1 MSEIQENEL
10 YDHVDTAHIR
20 SSIRHSKALLINLFL
35 LCIFD
40 YLLYRLFYSP
50 VSSFAFNLWIILS
63 SIFFITCFYIS
74 HHFFENKAYTLKTAN
89 RWLQCVCLGSGCII
103 GMGILLI
110 LYNLTQLI
118 PPISAA
124 HILTLSSLLYIITGV
139 ICLTYL
145 TYSLRYFF
153 LAFIPSIIP
162 IFIAQFSHH
171 QDDYAL
177 FYVAYN
183 FIVII
188 LTISAVNS
196 HRNKHNMSILFFKN
210 KELKQTAEEQVQW
223 TDELYQQLQLEME
236 KSKEIELQLQLHNQ
250 LLEQKVKERTYD
262 IENMNDRLE
271 NHAQNLRL
279 AHEIAG
285 IRPWSWDIEHRK
297 IEITTPEQDKVIKDW
312 KLHQRYLE
320 EIVHPDDLIPVKR
333 ALYRHLRGYSE
344 RFDVVVRIQQNDQ
357 WCWVQEVG
365 QVVTRHPK
373 TNIPLRMVGIRRD
386 ISQEKKDQDRLKL
399 AASVVQ
405 QAAEGIFVLD
415 ENLCYVDVNPCYEQ
429 LTGFNQNEILGKH
442 LFDIT
447 SNDKFQQKN
456 IHLNITKQ
464 LLQKGEF
471 DGELNELFLS
481 GREVSIWTHINAIKN
496 DNDQIMNYIGI
507 VSDQTERKRQE
518 QRLSYLENYDKLTD
532 LPNRFYYNYQ
542 LHQYLVNQKDPIKQF
557 AVIRFNID
565 RFRTLNEFLTNHG
578 GDELLKKVAQRLRIT
593 NSEALLLAHL
603 NGDNFAIIY
612 EISHIRPSIEQ
623 HCERIFKSFLEP
635 FHIQDQEFII
645 TVSMGVAYYP
655 EHGRQIDSLNSH
667 AEQALNDAKRLGG
680 NTVCYYSPEK
690 AALLT
695 QGVNIE
701 RELRNAIKNNE
712 LIVYYQPKICTQS
725 NRIYGFEA
733 LARWNHPSKG
743 IISPD
748 LFIPIALE
756 TSLISDIGRFVILET
771 AKQIRAWEDQGYPN
785 ICVSVNVVAQ
795 QIHRG
800 QLLNDLDDAMRLYN
814 INRKNLELEI
824 TESSLME
831 SSEIVQ
837 EMLQEIKERN
847 ILISLDDFGTGYSS
861 LAYLTEY
868 PIDILKI
875 DRAFI
880 SKIGNPKQEAI
891 VSAMIAMGK
900 AMNLTLVAEG
910 VETIEQADFLSQQ
923 KCDILQGFLFSK
935 PLCAEKSTDFLKN
948 HKSVN
953 M

>member
-1 MSEIQENEL
+1 MSEPQETEL
-10 YDHVDTAHIR
+10 YDHVDTAHIK
-20 SSIRHSKALLINLFL
+20 SSIRQSKALLINLFL

-50 VSSFAFNLWIILS
+50 VSSLCFNIWIAVS
-63 SIFFITCFYIS
+63 SLFFIICWSISEFY
-74 HHFFENKAYTLKTAN
+74 FKENHYGLNSAN
-89 RWLQCVCLGSGCII
+89 RWMQFICFGSGVVI
-103 GMGILLI
+103 GTGILLI
-110 LYNLTQLI
+110 NFNLTSLN
-118 PPISAA
+118 PPLTAA
-124 HILTLSSLLYIITGV
+124 HVLTLSSVLYMITGI

-145 TYSLRYFF
+145 TQSLRLFF
-153 LAFIPSIIP
+153 LVFLPTVLPLFIS
-162 IFIAQFSHH
+162 QFAHPQTAYS
-171 QDDYAL
+171 L

-183 FIVII
+183 FILII
-188 LTISAVNS
+188 FVFSAFAS
-196 HRNKHNMSILFFKN
+196 HRNKRRMSILFFKN
-210 KELKQTAEEQVQW
+210 KELKLNAEEQVKW
-223 TDELYQQLQLEME
+223 TDELYQQLQVEMD

-262 IENMNDRLE
+262 IEKMNERLE
-271 NHAQNLRL
+271 NNAQNLRL

-285 IRPWSWDIEHRK
+285 IRPWHWDIEHRK
-297 IEITTPEQDKVIKDW
+297 IELTTPEQDRITKDW
-312 KLHQRYLE
+312 KSHQSYLE
-320 EIVHPDDLIPVKR
+320 KIIHPDDLLFVKR
-333 ALYRHLRGYSE
+333 ALYRHLRGYTP
-344 RFDVVVRIQQNDQ
+344 RFDVIMRIQYDDH
-357 WCWVQEVG
+357 WYWVQEVG
-365 QVVTRHPK
+365 QVVLRHPQS
-373 TNIPLRMVGIRRD
+373 NVPLRMIGIRRD

-415 ENLCYVDVNPCYEQ
+415 ENLCYVDANPCYEQ
-429 LTGFNQNEILGKH
+429 LTGFKKKEILGKH

-447 SNDKFQQKN
+447 QNDKFQQKN
-456 IHLNITKQ
+456 MHLNITKQ

-471 DGELNELFLS
+471 DGELNENFLS
-481 GREVSIWTHINAIKN
+481 GKEVSIWTHINAVKN
-496 DNDQIMNYIGI
+496 DNDQIINYIGI
-507 VSDQTERKRQE
+507 VSDQTEKKRQE
-518 QRLSYLENYDKLTD
+518 QRLSYLENYDTLTD

-542 LHQYLVNQKDPIKQF
+542 LHQYLVSQKDPIKQF

-565 RFRTLNEFLTNHG
+565 RFRTLNEFLTNNG
-578 GDELLKKVAQRLRIT
+578 GDELLKKVAQRLRLT
-593 NSEALLLAHL
+593 TPEALLVAHL
-603 NGDNFAIIY
+603 NGDDFAILY

-623 HCERIFKSFLEP
+623 HCSRIFESFIEP
-635 FHIQDQEFII
+635 FHVQGHDIVV

-655 EHGRQIDSLNSH
+655 EHGRQIDSLNNH

-690 AALLT
+690 SALLT

-712 LIVYYQPKICTQS
+712 LVVYYQPKVCAQS
-725 NRIYGFEA
+725 HDVYGFEA
-733 LARWNHPSKG
+733 LARWNHPTRG
-743 IISPD
+743 LIGPD
-748 LFIPIALE
+748 LFIPIAQE
-756 TSLISDIGRFVILET
+756 TSLISDIGRFVIMET
-771 AKQIRAWEDQGYPN
+771 AKQIRIWDDLGFKN

-800 QLLNDLDDAMRLYN
+800 QLLNDLDDAMQYYQ
-814 INRKNLELEI
+814 INGKKLELEI
-824 TESSLME
+824 TESSLMD

-837 EMLQEIKERN
+837 EMLQEIKQRE

-875 DRAFI
+875 DRSFI

-910 VETIEQADFLSQQ
+910 VETQEQADFLNQQ

-935 PLCAEKSTDFLKN
+935 PLNPEKSTEFLKT
-948 HKSVN
+948 HKCVGE
-953 M
+953 